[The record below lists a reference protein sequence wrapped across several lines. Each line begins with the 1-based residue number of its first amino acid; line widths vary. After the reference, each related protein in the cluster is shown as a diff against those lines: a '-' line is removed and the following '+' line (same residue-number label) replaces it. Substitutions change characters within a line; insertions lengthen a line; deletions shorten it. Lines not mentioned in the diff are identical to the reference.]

1 MPRLSES
8 EFADSRGIWVLAEIS
23 NETLHPVSA
32 ELLGKARELA
42 TSRPQRV
49 TAVAMGSLSDEN
61 FNALA
66 VAGADDIISVTL
78 PHPEHFKEEE
88 RAAVLARL
96 IGQYRP
102 AVVLAG
108 ATIQGRSLLPRV
120 AAIVDCGLTADCT
133 GLEFDPQTGALLQ
146 TRPAFGGSLMATIRS
161 DEFMPQMAT
170 VRPGVMRSI
179 QTTPLHRPRLLSES
193 LLNSEKCDRKSII
206 ELMPDAS
213 SSQDFS
219 SAEMIVAGG
228 RGMQG
233 PEGFALLHRFAEAI
247 GGAVGATRA
256 AVDSGW
262 APYAMQI
269 GQTGRTVQPRIYI
282 ACGISG
288 QIQHLVGMQSS
299 DKIIAINTDQ
309 TAPIFAVSDVAVIG
323 DVFTVL
329 PSLIAKIKQKR
340 G

>member
-1 MPRLSES
+1 
-8 EFADSRGIWVLAEIS
+8 
-23 NETLHPVSA
+23 
-32 ELLGKARELA
+32 
-42 TSRPQRV
+42 
-49 TAVAMGSLSDEN
+49 
-61 FNALA
+61 
-66 VAGADDIISVTL
+66 
-78 PHPEHFKEEE
+78 
-88 RAAVLARL
+88 
-96 IGQYRP
+96 
-102 AVVLAG
+102 
-108 ATIQGRSLLPRV
+108 
-120 AAIVDCGLTADCT
+120 
-133 GLEFDPQTGALLQ
+133 
-146 TRPAFGGSLMATIRS
+146 MATIRS